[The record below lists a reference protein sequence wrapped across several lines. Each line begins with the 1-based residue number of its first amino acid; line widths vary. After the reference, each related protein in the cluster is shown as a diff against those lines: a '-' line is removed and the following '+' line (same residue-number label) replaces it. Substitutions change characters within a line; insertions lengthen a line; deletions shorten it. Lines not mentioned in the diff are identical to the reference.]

1 MFKKSL
7 TKMLI
12 CDMAGTIIQENGIV
26 YKTLFDSIKKFK
38 PDLKMSQIDDFH
50 GYNKSEVIKHFLYTE
65 SGYNDPSLLRKTIR
79 LFNTN
84 LKYNYLNNYSDI
96 TLIHPDLFQY
106 FNELRK
112 DNIKIA
118 LNTGYN
124 KEIQDILIYKLNLK
138 YCIDD
143 YISSSEVNMGRPA
156 PHMIFDLMDRNN
168 IIRPEQVIK
177 IGDTRV
183 DILEGKN
190 AGCKTVGVL
199 SGADSKDDLEKENPD
214 FIVNN
219 IVDIKFD

>member
-1 MFKKSL
+1 
-7 TKMLI
+7 
-12 CDMAGTIIQENGIV
+12 
-26 YKTLFDSIKKFK
+26 
-38 PDLKMSQIDDFH
+38 MSQIDDFH
-50 GYNKSEVIKHFLYTE
+50 GYKKTEVIKHFLYTE
-65 SGYNDPSLLRKTIR
+65 SGYTDPSLLRKTIR
-79 LFNTN
+79 LFNNN

-96 TLIHPDLFQY
+96 KLIHPDLCKY

-118 LNTGYN
+118 LNTGYS
-124 KEIQDILIYKLNLK
+124 KDIQDILIYKLNLK

-143 YISSSEVNMGRPA
+143 SISSSEVNMGRPS
-156 PHMIFDLMDRNN
+156 PHMIYDLMDRNN

-190 AGCKTVGVL
+190 AGCSTVGVL
-199 SGADSKDDLEKENPD
+199 TGADNREKLEKNKPD
-214 FIVNN
+214 FIVDN

>member
-1 MFKKSL
+1 MFKKTL
-7 TKMLI
+7 TKMLV

-65 SGYNDPSLLRKTIR
+65 SGYTDPSLLRKTIR

-96 TLIHPDLFQY
+96 KLIDPNLHLY

-118 LNTGYN
+118 LNTGYS

-199 SGADSKDDLEKENPD
+199 SGADSKEKLEKENPD
-214 FIVNN
+214 FIVDN

>member
-7 TKMLI
+7 TKMLV

-26 YKTLFDSIKKFK
+26 YKTLFNTIKKIK
-38 PDLKMSQIDDFH
+38 PDLKMSQIDDFN
-50 GYNKSEVIKHFLYTE
+50 GYKKTEVIKHFLYTE
-65 SGYNDPSLLRKTIR
+65 TGYNDPSLLRKIIR

-96 TLIHPDLFQY
+96 KLIHPDLCLY
-106 FNELRK
+106 FNDLRK

-118 LNTGYN
+118 LNTGYS

-143 YISSSEVNMGRPA
+143 YISSSEVNMGRPS
-156 PHMIFDLMDRNN
+156 PHMIYDLMDRNN

-190 AGCKTVGVL
+190 AGCRTVGVL
-199 SGADSKDDLEKENPD
+199 TGADNREKLEKNKPD
-214 FIVNN
+214 FIVDN

>member
-1 MFKKSL
+1 MFKKSF

-12 CDMAGTIIQENGIV
+12 CDMAGTIIHENGIV
-26 YKTLFDSIKKFK
+26 YKTLFNTIRKFK
-38 PDLKMSQIDDFH
+38 PNIKMSQIEDFH
-50 GYNKSEVIKHFLYTE
+50 GYKKTEIIKHFLYDDCKMK
-65 SGYNDPSLLRKTIR
+65 DPSLLRKMNKH
-79 LFNTN
+79 FNTN
-84 LKYNYLNNYSDI
+84 LKYDYLNSDI
-96 TLIHPDLFQY
+96 KLIHPDLCKY

-143 YISSSEVNMGRPA
+143 SISSSEVNMGRPS
-156 PHMIFDLMDRNN
+156 PHMIYDLMDRNN

-190 AGCKTVGVL
+190 AGCRTVGVL
-199 SGADSKDDLEKENPD
+199 TGADSREKLEKNKPD
-214 FIVNN
+214 FIVDN